1 MSQVF
6 LSGAWNEFSPG
17 RMLSICFKAVA
28 VSWRAKETLSL
39 SVGAGTRDQT
49 TKILSTFQCGVS
61 GISVYQTSGARKVRG
76 LRRARCRPGGALTTA
91 PPISSPPSAS
101 SHRRRCALAPA
112 REPRSA
118 GSKRSRRAGVSVSG
132 ANFRRCEVA
141 GRLGAMSGDGS
152 GRRSEGR
159 GRGRDQ
165 HRDRTC
171 SRSRSRSPLSPVSRR
186 GAAPE
191 RREAPE
197 RPSLEETEPS
207 DSGDEMMDPA
217 SLEAETDHGLCRQIR
232 HQYRALINSVQRK
245 AGRRGRGRGAAR
257 ALGGAGGGR
266 GQPCA
271 AWPRLDW
278 LARRSHIRR
287 ADIAA
292 RPWPGRAGPRGAGR
306 HRRRPGAGGRSC
318 EPRWS
323 GRGRDGTRS
332 LGSFSC
338 IQRFPASARPPAAAS
353 PVNCQKFKFPDRTP
367 DLSSLKL

>member
-28 VSWRAKETLSL
+28 VSRRARETLSR

-49 TKILSTFQCGVS
+49 TKTLSTFQCGVS

-76 LRRARCRPGGALTTA
+76 LRCARCRPGGALTTA
-91 PPISSPPSAS
+91 SPISSPPSAS

-159 GRGRDQ
+159 GRGRDP

-245 AGRRGRGRGAAR
+245 AGRRGRGHGAAR
-257 ALGGAGGGR
+257 AAAGAS
-266 GQPCA
+266 PA
-271 AWPRLDW
+271 P
-278 LARRSHIRR
+278 
-287 ADIAA
+287 
-292 RPWPGRAGPRGAGR
+292 PGRASIGLRGASISVVRIALHDLGR
-306 HRRRPGAGGRSC
+306 GAQVPEEQDGTAGGQARAGALASPDGREGGETARGAWAPSLASSGSQRALARPRQRRP
-318 EPRWS
+318 
-323 GRGRDGTRS
+323 
-332 LGSFSC
+332 
-338 IQRFPASARPPAAAS
+338 
-353 PVNCQKFKFPDRTP
+353 
-367 DLSSLKL
+367 